1 MSAISSLIQDDV
13 LSSTLQKGFY
23 ALAVCSVIGT
33 AAYLGY
39 KAAGSEDKQILHNRH
54 PESNEQVNKMNIH
67 IHILLIFLV
76 INQG

>member
-1 MSAISSLIQDDV
+1 MLSISSIIQDDV

-39 KAAGSEDKQILHNRH
+39 RAAGSDEKHILHHRH
-54 PESNEQVNKMNIH
+54 PESNEQVSTNSD
-67 IHILLIFLV
+67 LEGYIFV
-76 INQG
+76 WTSH

>member
-1 MSAISSLIQDDV
+1 MASITSLIQDDV

-39 KAAGSEDKQILHNRH
+39 KAAHSDEKQILHHRH
-54 PESNEQVNKMNIH
+54 PESNEQVSESA
-67 IHILLIFLV
+67 LV
-76 INQG
+76 STSH

>member
-1 MSAISSLIQDDV
+1 MLSINSLIQDDV

-39 KAAGSEDKQILHNRH
+39 KAASSDEKHILHHRH
-54 PESNEQVNKMNIH
+54 PESNEQVT
-67 IHILLIFLV
+67 
-76 INQG
+76 